1 MGLNNKN
8 RSYTEI
14 FEEVFPYYLS
24 LGMTY
29 EEFWEGDCTL
39 PKFYRE
45 AQKIKSQKEFDD
57 KNFFCW
63 LQGRYIYDA
72 LCCASPLFRT
82 NFGKGIV
89 AAHKYYEEPI
99 KFNQT
104 EDGRKKEELREQ
116 EKENE
121 LMKVKLFFHNWVNA
135 NQNLPKA

>member
-1 MGLNNKN
+1 M
-8 RSYTEI
+8 
-14 FEEVFPYYLS
+14 FPYYLS

-82 NFGKGIV
+82 NFSKSV
-89 AAHKYYEEPI
+89 VEAHEYYDKPIEFKEKKSEEI
-99 KFNQT
+99 DKNQ
-104 EDGRKKEELREQ
+104 EE
-116 EKENE
+116 KE

-135 NQNLPKA
+135 NQNLPEA